1 VRDTLLSVEA
11 GRADR
16 GTQETGAAGSSDE
29 AEGGG
34 IAAERIR
41 KLFDGWERPAFD
53 PGVNHL
59 ADWRESIA
67 WDGTDDDVFDAIR
80 VRSVPV
86 VEQRLRRLWH
96 EVGKVLASDPV
107 LTRVHGLLRVE
118 SLHNGYPTETIHV
131 PSSDDPTILM
141 NDATADF
148 TRHVALTFSSW
159 MYHQQAGALSDRPDV
174 KAWADAYPVL
184 RRIMA
189 FESWSIAYDGLA
201 QPFEFHP
208 PEQFSLFAEYAVS
221 WSLAFWLGHELI
233 HAVRSQAISTERI
246 TLLGEDV
253 TKLIVETD
261 ASSEEAMCDRLAFAI
276 ARAVPHPEFGDVDPG
291 FPLQTLINTTFAPL
305 AIAESRRFIRHARG
319 DESFV
324 TRWSLLHDL
333 VRDLEGDPEIAVILF
348 GAGRKFYRET
358 VRGSDASW
366 AKGEILGL
374 VAECNFAELVPSQ
387 RNGRATREIS
397 ELDDVVRLY
406 LMPSSVVAHT
416 AERLIETAI
425 VTGADLDSIRT
436 AASPKA
442 VADAGAD
449 TIVPRYDET
458 FQSRDFFLGADIFR
472 VRYHRW
478 LQTVDDSTRKAIYN
492 PQGGVTFAEWRDTWW
507 LLAHPVYCRVL
518 HEVASDRWPIVA
530 HDTRGEQT
538 PMSPPSS
545 LPYYGSAPPDLSDPS
560 RPPVA

>member
-1 VRDTLLSVEA
+1 MSPPCCSVRLPRGSARDTLLSAEA
-11 GRADR
+11 GRADS

-67 WDGTDDDVFDAIR
+67 WDGTDDVFDAIR
-80 VRSVPV
+80 LRSVPV
-86 VEQRLRRLWH
+86 VEQRLQRLWH

-131 PSSDDPTILM
+131 PSSDDPMILM

-159 MYHQQAGALSDRPDV
+159 IYQQDAGALSDRPDV

-201 QPFEFHP
+201 QPFEFNP
-208 PEQFSLFAEYAVS
+208 PEKFSLFAEYAVS
-221 WSLAFWLGHELI
+221 WSLVFWLGHELI
-233 HAVRSQAISTERI
+233 HAVRSQANLTERI
-246 TLLGEDV
+246 TLLGEEV
-253 TKLIVETD
+253 TELIVETD
-261 ASSEEAMCDRLAFAI
+261 ASREEAMCDRLAFAI
-276 ARAVPHPEFGDVDPG
+276 AQAVPHPEFGDVDPG

-305 AIAESRRFIRHARG
+305 AIAESRRFIRYAHG

-324 TRWSLLHDL
+324 TRWALLHDL
-333 VRDLEGDPEIAVILF
+333 VRDLEDDPEIAVSLF
-348 GAGRKFYRET
+348 AAGKKFYRET

-374 VAECNFAELVPSQ
+374 VADCNFAELVHPSATDV
-387 RNGRATREIS
+387 RRAKSR
-397 ELDDVVRLY
+397 
-406 LMPSSVVAHT
+406 SSTTWCA
-416 AERLIETAI
+416 
-425 VTGADLDSIRT
+425 SI
-436 AASPKA
+436 
-442 VADAGAD
+442 
-449 TIVPRYDET
+449 
-458 FQSRDFFLGADIFR
+458 
-472 VRYHRW
+472 
-478 LQTVDDSTRKAIYN
+478 
-492 PQGGVTFAEWRDTWW
+492 
-507 LLAHPVYCRVL
+507 
-518 HEVASDRWPIVA
+518 
-530 HDTRGEQT
+530 
-538 PMSPPSS
+538 
-545 LPYYGSAPPDLSDPS
+545 
-560 RPPVA
+560 